1 MINTLILV
9 FVGGAFGAMLREFFM
24 LMIPPLSDGFPL
36 DIFVANLLA
45 ALLLGVASALHSRKI
60 VSDDVNTLVGTG
72 IMGGL
77 STFSSFVYGAVVL
90 MTASA
95 ASLGVALAYLGL
107 SIVLGFVAVMIG
119 QKLGGQRASG

>member
-1 MINTLILV
+1 MINTIILV

-24 LMIPPLSDGFPL
+24 LMMPHLGDGFPL

-45 ALLLGVASALHSRKI
+45 ALLLGVVSALHSRKI
-60 VSDDVNTLVGTG
+60 VSEDVNTLVGTG

-90 MTASA
+90 MTAST
-95 ASLGVALAYLGL
+95 ASMGVAVAYLVL
-107 SIVLGFVAVMIG
+107 SVVLGFVAVVVG
-119 QKLGGQRASG
+119 QKLGGQRAST

>member
-24 LMIPPLSDGFPL
+24 LMIPHLSDGFPL
-36 DIFVANLLA
+36 DIFVANVLA
-45 ALLLGVASALHSRKI
+45 ALLLGVASALHTRKI
-60 VSDDVNTLVGTG
+60 MSDDVNTLVGTG

-90 MTASA
+90 MSASTASM
-95 ASLGVALAYLGL
+95 GVALAYLGL

-119 QKLGGQRASG
+119 QKLGGQRASD